1 MEIFTLKRRCGIIKI
16 SEVLYVKKQFE
27 AYYSEYWAWFWFSL
41 AIVFCVNIA
50 VFSVWWLET
59 ISSTFIIVS
68 SICAI
73 VFFLMSVKTKRET
86 GVAVEII
93 DDILI
98 LHKKEII
105 SIPIED
111 IQRIDV
117 HNADGS
123 FDILVNTA
131 NNKYSMHCFIKEQRQ
146 KKTLFIDYLK
156 SKNIKLKTY
165 DLL

>member
-1 MEIFTLKRRCGIIKI
+1 M
-16 SEVLYVKKQFE
+16 KKQFE
-27 AYYSEYWAWFWFSL
+27 AYYSEYWAWFWLLLS
-41 AIVFCVNIA
+41 IIFCVIIA
-50 VFSVWWLET
+50 GFSIWWIDS
-59 ISSTFIIVS
+59 ISLIFIIVS

-73 VFFLMSVKTKRET
+73 TFLIMFVKIKSQT
-86 GVAVEII
+86 GIAVEII

-105 SIPIED
+105 SIPIKD

-123 FDILVNTA
+123 FDITVKTA
-131 NNKYSMHCFIKEQRQ
+131 NMKYSMHCFIKEQRQ
-146 KKTLFIDYLK
+146 KKSLFIDYLK
-156 SKNIKLKTY
+156 SNNIKLKTY

>member
-1 MEIFTLKRRCGIIKI
+1 M
-16 SEVLYVKKQFE
+16 KKQFE

-41 AIVFCVNIA
+41 SIIFCVNIA

-59 ISSTFIIVS
+59 ISLTFIIVS

-73 VFFLMSVKTKRET
+73 VFFLMFVKTKRET

-123 FDILVNTA
+123 FDILVKTA